1 MIRRPP
7 RSTRTDTRLPY
18 TKLFLSD
25 SHVTKGFTLAA
36 LLDAVGGDPRGRRDA
51 ALLALGD
58 DAGLRV
64 SELTVVEA
72 VHIDPQQDGSATLF
86 IPFSKTDQEGEG
98 AWAWLSAETMRRVG
112 AWLEAS
118 GIEEGPLFR
127 RVGVD
132 RRRVRAS
139 DSETALARTT
149 YSIGTAPLTRQGV
162 NGIYRRVALA
172 AFELEIGRAH
182 V

>member
-1 MIRRPP
+1 
-7 RSTRTDTRLPY
+7 
-18 TKLFLSD
+18 
-25 SHVTKGFTLAA
+25 
-36 LLDAVGGDPRGRRDA
+36 
-51 ALLALGD
+51 
-58 DAGLRV
+58 
-64 SELTVVEA
+64 
-72 VHIDPQQDGSATLF
+72 
-86 IPFSKTDQEGEG
+86 
-98 AWAWLSAETMRRVG
+98 MRRVG

-172 AFELEIGRAH
+172 AFELGLVSPPASELTAAVQALSNHPLRVGPTPHLFASGKAGAGIAQARPRGPAP
-182 V
+182 

>member
-1 MIRRPP
+1 MGYALAAVRYAGGGVR
-7 RSTRTDTRLPY
+7 
-18 TKLFLSD
+18 KGLSD
-25 SHVTKGFTLAA
+25 AV
-36 LLDAVGGDPRGRRDA
+36 LLSLVYDV
-51 ALLALGD
+51 
-58 DAGLRV
+58 GLRV
-64 SELTVVEA
+64 SELPGVEA

-149 YSIGTAPLTRQGV
+149 YSIGTAPLKRQG
-162 NGIYRRVALA
+162 RSEEHTS
-172 AFELEIGRAH
+172 ELQSLMRISYD
-182 V
+182 VFCLK

>member
-1 MIRRPP
+1 MRI
-7 RSTRTDTRLPY
+7 
-18 TKLFLSD
+18 SD
-25 SHVTKGFTLAA
+25 WSSDVCSSDL
-36 LLDAVGGDPRGRRDA
+36 
-51 ALLALGD
+51 
-58 DAGLRV
+58 
-64 SELTVVEA
+64 
-72 VHIDPQQDGSATLF
+72 IDPQQDGSSTQF

-98 AWAWLSAETMRRVG
+98 AGAWLSAETMRRVG

-172 AFELEIGRAH
+172 AFELGL
-182 V
+182 VS

>member
-1 MIRRPP
+1 MRI
-7 RSTRTDTRLPY
+7 
-18 TKLFLSD
+18 SD
-25 SHVTKGFTLAA
+25 WSSDVCSSDL
-36 LLDAVGGDPRGRRDA
+36 
-51 ALLALGD
+51 
-58 DAGLRV
+58 
-64 SELTVVEA
+64 
-72 VHIDPQQDGSATLF
+72 
-86 IPFSKTDQEGEG
+86 KTDQEGEG

-162 NGIYRRVALA
+162 NGLYPRVPPA
-172 AFELEIGRAH
+172 AFDLGSDSLPARPFTDQGQA
-182 V
+182 